1 MSIISR
7 LRWRATLFL
16 GAAAIAVL
24 AVALPAGASTGLA
37 QISPE
42 QAGYSATSAQFKT
55 ITATVYLRQPAQY
68 LDEVLSVAH
77 SVQLWSSAVVV
88 TLGLRASTRGG
99 GYTTDATIYDRTTH
113 QVIASDPGAENC
125 PNGLDNDCFPGPA
138 TWNPGQA
145 ASMRI
150 SYTPATGHLYMLE
163 TNGDGAAFDSSY
175 DLSHTQAFTQA
186 RVGTEFGA
194 SPWDAPLVH
203 NPPFNSVKI
212 AAYSHVSLT
221 SYRGHTATLWSWWV
235 HHKLLANTGQQS
247 DTDWIAVPTDLSS
260 AGASFQTWF
269 VPQSGQSPHTPTA
282 P

>member
-7 LRWRATLFL
+7 WRWRATLTL
-16 GAAAIAVL
+16 GAAATAVL
-24 AVALPAGASTGLA
+24 ALALPAGASTGLA
-37 QISPE
+37 QISPQ
-42 QAGYSATSAQFKT
+42 QAGYSATNAQLKT

-88 TLGLRASTRGG
+88 TLGLRASTSGG
-99 GYTTDATIYDRTTH
+99 GYTTYATIYDRNTH
-113 QVIASDPGAENC
+113 QVIASDPNAENC

-138 TWNPGQA
+138 TWDPGQT

-150 SYTPATGHLYMLE
+150 SYTPANGHLFMLE
-163 TNGDGAAFDSSY
+163 VNGDGGVFDSSY
-175 DLSHTQAFTQA
+175 DLSHTQSFTQA

-203 NPPFNSVKI
+203 NPPPSYLKI
-212 AAYSHVSLT
+212 ATYNHVSLT
-221 SYRGHTATLWSWWV
+221 SYGGHTATLWSWWV

-247 DTDWIAVPTDLSS
+247 DTDWIAVPTDLYNG
-260 AGASFQTWF
+260 GASFQTWF
-269 VPQSGQSPHTPTA
+269 VPQSAQSPHTPTA